1 MRPSLRA
8 TRFRKSVA
16 RFCDRNLRQAR
27 ESRRIFV
34 GHPTNIRLAL
44 GLLAAALMATH
55 LSGVAHAQSSLGIGT
70 NDGMAPTTTGP
81 FAHILMW
88 INLRQ
93 QEFYHSLAA
102 AMKAMR
108 QDGSK
113 LWLLIG
119 LSFAYGIFHAA
130 GPGHGKAV
138 ISSYMVANEVALR
151 RGILL
156 SFVSALLQGLTAVVV
171 MMLAYFVLRGT
182 AISMTDAAWFLEIS
196 SFVLVTLFGAW
207 LLWRKLGP
215 SILRLFGR
223 TPAYSLSAAHAG
235 HSHAGHA
242 HTHSHAGHSHAH
254 AHAAHSL
261 HVHDDHDHHDH
272 SHAHAHDHG
281 AHDHHAAH
289 GHAHHD
295 HGPGEVCETCGHS
308 HAPDPAMLSGDRFDW
323 KTAWSAVAAV
333 GIRPCSG
340 ALIVLS
346 FALLNGLWLGGLLS
360 VLAMSIGTAITVS
373 ALATIAVTAKNWAV
387 YFAGDGRIGNRI
399 HSIVEIGGAAFI
411 FLVGLL
417 LLSASLSGGV

>member
-1 MRPSLRA
+1 MKPPLRA
-8 TRFRKSVA
+8 SRFRKGVS
-16 RFCDRNLRQAR
+16 RLCDRNLRM
-27 ESRRIFV
+27 FV

-44 GLLAAALMATH
+44 GLLTATLVITH
-55 LSGVAHAQSSLGIGT
+55 LPVVAHAQSSLGIGT

-151 RGILL
+151 RGIML

-196 SFVLVTLFGAW
+196 SYVLVTLFGAW

-223 TPAYSLSAAHAG
+223 RPAYSLSAAHAG
-235 HSHAGHA
+235 HSHGGHGGHSHA
-242 HTHSHAGHSHAH
+242 HAHSHAGHSHAH
-254 AHAAHSL
+254 AHSTHSHVL
-261 HVHDDHDHHDH
+261 HVHDAHDHVHHDH
-272 SHAHAHDHG
+272 SHGHD
-281 AHDHHAAH
+281 HAAH
-289 GHAHHD
+289 DHAHHD

-346 FALLNGLWLGGLLS
+346 FALLNGLWVGGLLS

-373 ALATIAVTAKNWAV
+373 ALATIAVLAKNWAV

-417 LLSASLSGGV
+417 LLSAGLSGGA